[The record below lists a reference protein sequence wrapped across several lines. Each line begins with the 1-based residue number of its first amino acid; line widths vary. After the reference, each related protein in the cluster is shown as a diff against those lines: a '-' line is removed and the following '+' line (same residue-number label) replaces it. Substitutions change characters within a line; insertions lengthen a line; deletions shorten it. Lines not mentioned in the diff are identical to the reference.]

1 MNWVR
6 LLVVDFLQLFLR
18 YDLFQFVN
26 SLHSMHCNSTHG
38 NRSLITMNE
47 NSKITRKYCIKLEKK
62 IRRQTKLNEITH
74 IVEAVHNKRGNV
86 FLSKLKYWVDIVYT
100 MLDARFQAIKSI
112 ELSSITDNI
121 SFRMELVTNVLVCLS
136 LDVNTNTFVGINLQ
150 QIDEDGVSSKIDK
163 AILEIQQ
170 VNLAIVFYVYTKMYL
185 SLHSLK

>member
-1 MNWVR
+1 
-6 LLVVDFLQLFLR
+6 
-18 YDLFQFVN
+18 
-26 SLHSMHCNSTHG
+26 
-38 NRSLITMNE
+38 
-47 NSKITRKYCIKLEKK
+47 
-62 IRRQTKLNEITH
+62 
-74 IVEAVHNKRGNV
+74 
-86 FLSKLKYWVDIVYT
+86 
-100 MLDARFQAIKSI
+100 MLDARFQAIKNI